1 MWQKLSIAIKISLS
15 ITLLMTLGVGG
26 LTVLL
31 IWQQQKTYKKELEIQ
46 AREMLALLNLLTRDD
61 FYYLNVDA
69 ISDVMETLG
78 TETSLISGRAY
89 DSNGK
94 IIADSDE
101 SILKYSFEIDPL
113 GQKLQ
118 NTEDFFEWQP
128 QKLLVGKAIRVGN
141 QHLGGI
147 TLGLSTASL
156 DQKIADVR
164 NRGIIAALITIAIGL
179 SLSVLISRSIT
190 NPLQK
195 LVQATNNLAYG
206 NFDQIIKIQ
215 SKDEFSLLTTAFNL
229 MTVQLRNTIETLE
242 ETLDNAEVANK
253 AKSQFLANMSHE
265 LRTPLNAIIGYSEM
279 LQEEAEF
286 SEAEEFVPD
295 LQKIQNAAQH
305 LLSLINDILD
315 LSKIEAGRMELYL
328 ESFEIAPLVKEVADT
343 IHPLMEKKGNILK
356 INCPQDI
363 GSMHSDLTKVRQ
375 NLFNLLSNA
384 SKFSEQG
391 IITLTVKSYRK
402 LSLPW
407 ISFKVSDTG
416 IGMTPEQIDKLFQA
430 FTQADVSTTRK
441 YGGTGLGL
449 TITKKFCEMMGGD
462 IRVKS
467 ELGKGS
473 SFTIDLPCQVEES
486 FSYAD
491 GRNLKKV

>member
-1 MWQKLSIAIKISLS
+1 MWQKLSIAVKISLS
-15 ITLLMTLGVGG
+15 ITLSMTLGIGG
-26 LTVLL
+26 LTLL
-31 IWQQQKTYKKELEIQ
+31 SIWQQQQTYKKELEIQ

-61 FYYLNVDA
+61 FYYLNVDS
-69 ISDVMETLG
+69 ISDVIETLG
-78 TETSLISGRAY
+78 TENNLIAGRAY
-89 DSNGK
+89 DKKGQ
-94 IIADSDE
+94 IIADSADPF
-101 SILKYSFEIDPL
+101 LKYGFENDPL
-113 GQKLQ
+113 GQKLRESEQ
-118 NTEDFFEWQP
+118 FFEWQP
-128 QKLLVGKAIRVGN
+128 QQLLAGKAIRVGN

-164 NRGIIAALITIAIGL
+164 NRGIIAALIAIAIGL

-195 LVQATNNLAYG
+195 LVQATNDLASG

-286 SEAEEFVPD
+286 SEAEEFVTD

-356 INCPQDI
+356 INCPQNI

-430 FTQADVSTTRK
+430 FTQADASTTRK

-467 ELGKGS
+467 KLGKGS